1 MDIIWEKNHDRREP
15 IQNRPNFGVAIIS
28 LVLCFYL
35 QKRLK
40 AKIRFHRKQFFSKC
54 RVATVHLHMHYS
66 FFLLKSIYSLDC
78 KTRWIRAMVK
88 FSSSREIY
96 NIYAI
101 CAWAYNTFTC
111 ISMNLCIQCMGS
123 RPIPGRRWRFLEM
136 RFEHMVLYVCNRQ
149 SNY

>member
-1 MDIIWEKNHDRREP
+1 MDNIVYNLKKKNHYRREP
-15 IQNRPNFGVAIIS
+15 IQHFGTVFFIYKIDWK
-28 LVLCFYL
+28 
-35 QKRLK
+35 Q
-40 AKIRFHRKQFFSKC
+40 KIRFHRKQFFSKC
-54 RVATVHLHMHYS
+54 RVATVHLHMLYS